1 MKAIILAAGYA
12 TRLYPL
18 TKDKPK
24 ALLPIGAQT
33 MMDYLTRGL
42 ADIKEITEVHIVT
55 NHRFAAQ
62 FEDWACEA
70 KQKDDYRR
78 LNFFVWDDG
87 TMSNDDRLGAVG
99 DMQYVVERAQL
110 DDDVLVA
117 ASDNFFTFPLKLFAE
132 AFYAQKRDL
141 LLAGTIDDI
150 ETLRRFAVAEL
161 AEDGRVL
168 SLVEK
173 PDNPPSHTGV
183 YALYLYKKE
192 TLPLIARYLEEG
204 NAPDSPGH
212 FPEWLCR
219 QGHELGA
226 YCFEGE
232 CVDIGTHESYREICA
247 RFAGDDE
254 TQITVEDN
262 EGAVRF
268 VRCPRREG

>member
-24 ALLPIGAQT
+24 ALLPIGEQT
-33 MMDYLTRGL
+33 MMDYLTAGL
-42 ADIKEITEVHIVT
+42 ADIEEITDVHIVT

-62 FEDWACEA
+62 FEDWARQA
-70 KQKDDYRR
+70 RAQARYRR

-99 DMQYVVERAQL
+99 DMQYVIERAAL

-117 ASDNFFTFPLKLFAE
+117 ASDNFFTFPLRLFSQ
-132 AFYAQKRDL
+132 AFHRQQRDM
-141 LLAGTIDDI
+141 LLAGFIEDID
-150 ETLRRFAVAEL
+150 TLRRFAVAEV

-173 PDNPPSHTGV
+173 PDNPPSHTGI

-192 TLPLIARYLEEG
+192 TLPLIKRYLDEG

-219 QGHELGA
+219 SGYELGA

-232 CVDIGTHESYREICA
+232 CVDIGTHESYQEICQ
-247 RFAGDDE
+247 RFGSGE
-254 TQITVEDN
+254 TVVRIEDN
-262 EGAVRF
+262 RGEEQTVC
-268 VRCPRREG
+268 CPRRDG